1 VIAEGRGRIVKTI
14 GDEVLFVA
22 DDVDDGAATAAALQ
36 DRVRAEAAPPPR
48 RSASPSV
55 RCWCGRGTAT
65 ARS

>member
-22 DDVDDGAATAAALQ
+22 YDVDDGAAALQ
-36 DRVRAEAAPPPR
+36 DRVRAEAAPPPL

-55 RCWCGRGTAT
+55 RVLCGTGTAT

>member
-36 DRVRAEAAPPPR
+36 DRVRAEAAPPPL

-55 RCWCGRGTAT
+55 RCWCRTGTAT